1 MRILALRVEFVRD
14 TLSTTTGDG
23 RFAYRRDD
31 SLYEAFEDTAVIRLD
46 PPPHDS
52 LYFAD
57 HLEFLRFY
65 WREMSRGAVDLEWDV
80 YPAGP
85 DTAYRLPKQMWQYNW
100 NYTERQL
107 DRGLAE
113 LFRDAVTAADAD
125 PAVVW
130 EDYGLVVV
138 FHAGAGAEFDLGYTT
153 TPHDIPSAWMVKDDF
168 QAIGLD
174 DGVPVGEE
182 PYFIDGGLIL
192 PETESHEGVQISMA
206 GVMVSLF
213 GHWLGLPALYDRDDG
228 DPVVGKWSLMDRGF
242 GNFYGAI
249 PGPVDAWSRSYLGWL
264 QPVEIAPGDYAVA
277 ARGFAEPD
285 TAEAYRIPV
294 TPGEYFLLECRARDP
309 ENDSIAV
316 GWDRNGRR
324 MVFNEDYSVTPDPG
338 FRVPVRIDNLDFDSP
353 GSGILI
359 WHVAEACTTLIAR
372 GRFNSVDELRGLDL
386 EEADGAQD
394 IGRNYPFLTPGYGTD
409 YGIYADAWYFDNRY
423 HQDANGGRQVGFND
437 YSHPSSRANSGAFT
451 HIEVENFSR
460 RAPVMTFTFARGGF
474 QFTGPVTHRLPRV
487 LSAAVGD
494 FDADG
499 CDELVVLGRDRAL
512 FYDGTGELIQEV
524 ELAGERNQFIHNVPV
539 VRDINGNR
547 TGEVVWVASGP
558 EHAGYLNAL
567 VSGPLGG
574 YHFATLDTLDV
585 LHPRIAFGGN
595 GLRTV
600 LCLAGDISN
609 PNVDSVLITAYG
621 SSLEKSGEM
630 RVEGR
635 LLSLHRFGSASSD
648 TFLITTMDGD
658 VYFWQNLQLICAG
671 RFHELSA
678 GDIVCAPVLAD
689 FDNSGGQD
697 LVFFYRAEGTQRETL
712 AMVHDPGTKGVSEID
727 RRPLFY
733 PVCSDGA
740 RGGPIPADIDG
751 DGGYE
756 LIAFGE
762 GPAVLALEANGN
774 LVDTYPRRN
783 IQVPV
788 SFSKDHLSLVDLD
801 GDGGLDLLYTTRR
814 STLVDESSGVRNY
827 EYFYAFDALASSGGR
842 IPGFPVGSRIDHP
855 LWCGL
860 SQMDDDP
867 QLELWVVSG
876 EAIDACE
883 VGAGGSA
890 PSVWW
895 QGEYRDGDHSNAVWE
910 SAVPFRAPPW
920 TPLLPAEQCYN
931 WPNPARGWT
940 SIRYTLSAPAT
951 VKVDI
956 FDITGERVT
965 TLHGSGT
972 PGLPSEI
979 IWNLD
984 GVARGGYIAVI
995 KAQGGGRSETRTVK
1009 IAVVK

>member
-1 MRILALRVEFVRD
+1 MRPTAAIILAAGRSTRMITDLPKVLHEVCGRPMLAYVLDACREAGVGRIFIVVGYRAEAVR
-14 TLSTTTGDG
+14 
-23 RFAYRRDD
+23 
-31 SLYEAFEDTAVIRLD
+31 EA
-46 PPPHDS
+46 
-52 LYFAD
+52 FAD
-57 HLEFLRFY
+57 H
-65 WREMSRGAVDLEWDV
+65 
-80 YPAGP
+80 P
-85 DTAYRLPKQMWQYNW
+85 DITWV
-100 NYTERQL
+100 E
-107 DRGLAE
+107 
-113 LFRDAVTAADAD
+113 
-125 PAVVW
+125 
-130 EDYGLVVV
+130 
-138 FHAGAGAEFDLGYTT
+138 
-153 TPHDIPSAWMVKDDF
+153 
-168 QAIGLD
+168 
-174 DGVPVGEE
+174 
-182 PYFIDGGLIL
+182 
-192 PETESHEGVQISMA
+192 
-206 GVMVSLF
+206 
-213 GHWLGLPALYDRDDG
+213 
-228 DPVVGKWSLMDRGF
+228 
-242 GNFYGAI
+242 
-249 PGPVDAWSRSYLGWL
+249 
-264 QPVEIAPGDYAVA
+264 QP
-277 ARGFAEPD
+277 
-285 TAEAYRIPV
+285 
-294 TPGEYFLLECRARDP
+294 
-309 ENDSIAV
+309 
-316 GWDRNGRR
+316 
-324 MVFNEDYSVTPDPG
+324 
-338 FRVPVRIDNLDFDSP
+338 
-353 GSGILI
+353 
-359 WHVAEACTTLIAR
+359 
-372 GRFNSVDELRGLDL
+372 
-386 EEADGAQD
+386 Q
-394 IGRNYPFLTPGYGTD
+394 
-409 YGIYADAWYFDNRY
+409 
-423 HQDANGGRQVGFND
+423 QQ
-437 YSHPSSRANSGAFT
+437 
-451 HIEVENFSR
+451 
-460 RAPVMTFTFARGGF
+460 
-474 QFTGPVTHRLPRV
+474 
-487 LSAAVGD
+487 
-494 FDADG
+494 
-499 CDELVVLGRDRAL
+499 
-512 FYDGTGELIQEV
+512 GTG
-524 ELAGERNQFIHNVPV
+524 
-539 VRDINGNR
+539 
-547 TGEVVWVASGP
+547 
-558 EHAGYLNAL
+558 HA
-567 VSGPLGG
+567 VM
-574 YHFATLDTLDV
+574 
-585 LHPRIAFGGN
+585 
-595 GLRTV
+595 
-600 LCLAGDISN
+600 CC
-609 PNVDSVLITAYG
+609 
-621 SSLEKSGEM
+621 E
-630 RVEGR
+630 
-635 LLSLHRFGSASSD
+635 
-648 TFLITTMDGD
+648 
-658 VYFWQNLQLICAG
+658 
-671 RFHELSA
+671 
-678 GDIVCAPVLAD
+678 PVLAD

-727 RRPLFY
+727 RPPLFY